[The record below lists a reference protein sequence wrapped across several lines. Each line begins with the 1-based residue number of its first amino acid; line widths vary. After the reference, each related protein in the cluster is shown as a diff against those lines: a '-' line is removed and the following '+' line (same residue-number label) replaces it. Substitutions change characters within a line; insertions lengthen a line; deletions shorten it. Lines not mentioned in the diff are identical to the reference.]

1 MKRLCRTEGPDA
13 LLCGVCGGIARY
25 FNVDPTVVRVAT
37 VLLVAF
43 AGLSLWVYIIAA
55 LIMPK
60 EWVLVNE
67 FVPDSSRGP
76 LLNCLLE
83 SPALCSGSHEMKC
96 KWMDGG

>member
-37 VLLVAF
+37 VLLVVP
-43 AGLSLWVYIIAA
+43 GGMSLWVYIIAA

-60 EWVLVNE
+60 E
-67 FVPDSSRGP
+67 
-76 LLNCLLE
+76 
-83 SPALCSGSHEMKC
+83 H
-96 KWMDGG
+96 